1 MAFSAPYRA
10 DPSQVPFFPP
20 VPGGLFEVGGRG
32 QSGADARSGQSGIR
46 WMLRTSGLILLCFIG
61 VGAVIGG
68 GAGILGS
75 HAEGTLKFAAG
86 VAMLGFVIWVMV
98 RRYRLHKL

>member
-1 MAFSAPYRA
+1 MPYF
-10 DPSQVPFFPP
+10 PSVAGA
-20 VPGGLFEVGGRG
+20 VTLDTKRG
-32 QSGADARSGQSGIR
+32 DSRSGQSGVG

-68 GAGILGS
+68 AAGILGS
-75 HAEGTLKFAAG
+75 HAEGYPWFAAG

-98 RRYRLHKL
+98 RRYRLGKL